1 MTSGGRDNSGGG
13 AILKALVTLLC
24 ASLLALGARA
34 EENAAPDSTPA
45 EDGREIFNN
54 VCGHCHGP
62 DAVQARAKIDLRL
75 LRQKYGNA
83 MEDTYFKTVLEG
95 RPSKGMPAWKDVFTP
110 AQVDAVFAYLKTVQ
124 SE

>member
-1 MTSGGRDNSGGG
+1 MIRGERNSGRNG
-13 AILKALVTLLC
+13 AFLAAFILLFSVTPFPARVL
-24 ASLLALGARA
+24 ASESLT
-34 EENAAPDSTPA
+34 AAPT

-75 LRQKYGNA
+75 LRRKYGNA
-83 MEDTYFKTVLEG
+83 MEETYFKTVLDG

-110 AQVDAVFAYLKTVQ
+110 EQVVAIFDYLKSVQ
-124 SE
+124 AD